1 MIVFFAQ
8 FGGGLVGLGLIGWSF
23 YKDQLT
29 QTNQIIH
36 GIFAVVFLWG
46 IVSGLALIIKPR
58 LGIALSA
65 LFQAVQI
72 PVFTKSGITYALS
85 SGVCFNLH
93 KNADGWGFNYLFGS
107 HYSLNLNS
115 VQPWLAG
122 INVVA
127 LVLFVFLVKEIW
139 MPQPVTR
146 PNEFQPSKGYSVYRS
161 SKTKPSV
168 DNNSPLRHLYH

>member
-23 YKDQLT
+23 YKGQLA
-29 QTNQIIH
+29 QTTQIIH
-36 GIFAVVFLWG
+36 GIFAFVFLFG
-46 IVSGLALIIKPR
+46 VIASLTLIIKPR
-58 LGIALSA
+58 LGLVLSA
-65 LFQAVQI
+65 MFQTVQI
-72 PVFTKSGITYALS
+72 PLFIKSGIVYSLS
-85 SGVCFNLH
+85 SGVCFNLY
-93 KNADGWGFNYLFGS
+93 KNSGGWGFNYLFGS

-127 LVLFVFLVKEIW
+127 LVLFVFLVKEIL

-146 PNEFQPSKGYSVYRS
+146 PSEFQPSKGYSVCRS
-161 SKTKPSV
+161 SKTKQSV
-168 DNNSPLRHLYH
+168 DNNSPLRHIYH